1 MVDRM
6 FRRMS
11 SVIHPHFDPYVS
23 EFLKKIDEWNFEIF
37 KFDELSE
44 RNSLRHTAYN
54 LFERYS
60 LMNKYKITKS
70 QMHIFMDRIVFGY
83 EMFNNPYHNSI
94 HAADVLQTTFN
105 ILSSSGLMNWLNDL
119 EIFAVFFAAI
129 IHDFEHTGTTNNFHI
144 QSKSDFAL
152 YYNDRAVLENYHL
165 SAAFKL
171 MLNDSCNILNELDR
185 DQYKEFRQLVIEI
198 VLATDMSFHFAQL
211 KNMKNVMN
219 LGETI
224 DKTRALSLII
234 HCADIGHPS
243 KHWILH
249 EKWTH
254 LLMNEF
260 FAQGDKEKQLGLP
273 FSPLCDR
280 EKTPVAQSQI
290 GFINF
295 IVDPSFILMG
305 DMIDKIFEQIL
316 AEDMKRQSNSDI
328 VELSKNDM

>member
-11 SVIHPHFDPYVS
+11 SIIHPHFDPYVS
-23 EFLKKIDEWNFEIF
+23 EFLKRIDEWNFEIF
-37 KFDELSE
+37 KFDELTE
-44 RNSLRHTAYN
+44 RNSLRHVAHN

-60 LMNKYKITKS
+60 LMSKFKISIS
-70 QMHIFMDRIVFGY
+70 QMHIFMDRMVFGY
-83 EMFNNPYHNSI
+83 EMYENPYHNSI

-105 ILSSSGLMNWLNDL
+105 ILSNSGLINWLNDL

-144 QSKSDFAL
+144 QSRSDLA
-152 YYNDRAVLENYHL
+152 YVYNDRSVLENYHL
-165 SAAFKL
+165 SASFRI
-171 MLNDSCNILNELDR
+171 LNSQDCNILHDLSFENF
-185 DQYKEFRQLVIEI
+185 KEFRQLVIEI

-211 KNMKNVMN
+211 KNMKNLMS
-219 LGETI
+219 LGDTI
-224 DKTRALSLII
+224 DKTKSLSLIV
-234 HCADIGHPS
+234 HCADISHPTKQWS
-243 KHWILH
+243 LH
-249 EKWTH
+249 ESWTNR
-254 LLMNEF
+254 LIKEY

-295 IVDPSFILMG
+295 IVDPSFVLMG
-305 DMIDKIFEQIL
+305 DMIEKIFEQIL
-316 AEDMKRQSNSDI
+316 HEDSRRESNSDI
-328 VELSKNDM
+328 SDIMKLEM